1 MKQLVIGIDQSYAD
15 TGVAIAVDGVLK
27 WIDHYSFKG
36 CTIKADKRIYLAA
49 KVAKLC
55 RRFQD
60 QYDVAI
66 VVEGIRLFSGQDIHI
81 SRAYLSGA
89 YAMLG
94 SLVDM
99 ATQAGVPI
107 YCIETRSWKKA
118 VLGSSKNSSE
128 RFEGVKD
135 QKKVESV
142 KYIINAG
149 FKRQITSQTRNGKVK
164 YNDNMADA
172 GCIALSYFRS
182 NNCKS
187 LEEF

>member
-1 MKQLVIGIDQSYAD
+1 MQKLVIGIDQSYAD
-15 TGVAIAVDGVLK
+15 TGIAISVDGELK
-27 WIDHYSFKG
+27 SLSHYAFKG
-36 CTIKADKRIYLAA
+36 FTTKADKRIYLAA
-49 KVAKLC
+49 KIAKLC

-60 QYDVAI
+60 CYDVVI
-66 VVEGIRLFSGQDIHI
+66 VVENIRLFSGQDVHI
-81 SRAYLSGA
+81 SRAYISAA

-99 ATQAGVPI
+99 AVQIGVSI
-107 YCIETRSWKKA
+107 YCIETKSWKKA

-149 FKRQITSQTRNGKVK
+149 FKRQITSQTRSGKIK
-164 YNDNMADA
+164 YNYKMADA
-172 GCIALSYFRS
+172 GCIALSYFKS

-187 LEEF
+187 LEGF